1 MSDQNREKEKT
12 GLKKEKKVI
21 GSKSPTNKAVKKA

>member
-1 MSDQNREKEKT
+1 MSDKNTEKKT
-12 GLKKEKKVI
+12 NIKKEKKII